1 MIRFFLTRLLLAA
14 GALTLTGLTGACR
27 SRPALIPQPELYAA
41 AAERADAALV
51 AKFLNRHQP

>member
-1 MIRFFLTRLLLAA
+1 MKLPRFLLAA
-14 GALTLTGLTGACR
+14 AALILTGLTGACR
-27 SRPALIPQPELYAA
+27 TRPALIPQPEHYAA